1 MARPVFDLAARA
13 ISRSL
18 CTLCLSALA
27 LVPALAPAAAQTPA
41 AQTGPFGLEL
51 NNLEDVD
58 GACRLTFLANNATGV
73 ALSQTSY
80 EVVVFDETGA
90 VSQRLI
96 LEFGQ
101 LPENKTKVVQFLLD
115 RGCDRISRL
124 LLNDVVE
131 CVATEGGA
139 VPHCLDALA
148 PSSRVDVQFGA

>member
-1 MARPVFDLAARA
+1 MARPVQTKNALSRILCITATAAF
-13 ISRSL
+13 
-18 CTLCLSALA
+18 ALF
-27 LVPALAPAAAQTPA
+27 PALTPAAAQT
-41 AQTGPFGLEL
+41 GSFGLEL

-58 GACRLTFLANNATGV
+58 GACRLTFLANNETGV
-73 ALSQTSY
+73 ALDQTSY

-96 LEFGQ
+96 LEFGR
-101 LPENKTKVVQFLLD
+101 LPENKTKVVQFMLD

-131 CVATEGGA
+131 CVATGGGE
-139 VPHCLDALA
+139 VPQCLDALV

>member
-1 MARPVFDLAARA
+1 MPRLLPDPAASA
-13 ISRSL
+13 FARSL
-18 CTLCLSALA
+18 SLVAAAILALA
-27 LVPALAPAAAQTPA
+27 PALTPAAAQTA
-41 AQTGPFGLEL
+41 APGPFGLEL

-58 GACRLTFLANNATGV
+58 GACRLTFLANNETGV
-73 ALSQTSY
+73 ALDQTSY

-96 LEFGQ
+96 LEFGR
-101 LPENKTKVVQFLLD
+101 LPEGKTKVVQFMLD
-115 RGCDRISRL
+115 RGCTQISRL

-131 CVATEGGA
+131 CVATEGGD